1 MSTSEWSC
9 PSLKCEAKQCG
20 AVRASRDSVAVSK
33 DDAGSP
39 SCVNCE
45 ANRVEQQLVIFVFKV
60 RGQQC

>member
-39 SCVNCE
+39 SCINFEVS
-45 ANRVEQQLVIFVFKV
+45 RVEQRLVISVFKV
-60 RGQQC
+60 RVQQC